1 MKLGKIILTKT
12 EKENITK
19 YLDIDP
25 CGNFECRE
33 IDCGDCPFRKIVE
46 ELENV
51 RSNFRAI
58 IDKETMVGEND

>member
-1 MKLGKIILTKT
+1 MKLGAVVLTKT

-25 CGNFECRE
+25 CESFDCSKIEC
-33 IDCGDCPFRKIVE
+33 DSCPFRKIVE

-51 RSNFRAI
+51 RCNFRAI
-58 IDKETMVGEND
+58 IDKETVEEND